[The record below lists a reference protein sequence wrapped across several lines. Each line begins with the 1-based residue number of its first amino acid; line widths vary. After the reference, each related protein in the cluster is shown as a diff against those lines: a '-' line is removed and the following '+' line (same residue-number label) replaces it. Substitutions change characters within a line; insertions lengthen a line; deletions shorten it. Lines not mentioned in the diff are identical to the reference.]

1 MLEEVSFLCSRLNW
15 SGMLLGSLFAYG
27 LGAIWYSKAL
37 FANQWMQAQPHRA
50 KEDYTN
56 PGLAMSFQA
65 FATLLQGA
73 FMGVIA
79 LYPQSTLVFIFFGL
93 VSAASMYANHLF
105 GGQKPMLSLIDIG
118 YQLAKILVIAVC
130 LNFL

>member
-15 SGMLLGSLFAYG
+15 SGVLLGSLMAYA
-27 LGAIWYSKAL
+27 LGALWYSKAL

-65 FATLLQGA
+65 FATLLMA
-73 FMGVIA
+73 SFMGVIA
-79 LYPQSTLVFIFFGL
+79 LYPRSNLIFIFFGL
-93 VSAASMYANHLF
+93 VSTTSMYASHLF

-118 YQLAKILVIAVC
+118 YRLAKILVIAVC